1 MSTDNVGP
9 MPRRVIQLSIGLVA
23 LLAAACTTVDG
34 TPVVA
39 AVTPTTTPPT
49 TTTPTTTAAPPTTTT
64 TPIPKPKGPNKVKV
78 HVGSSLPMKS
88 AYKMAYVQ
96 ILTIEGGEVAIIA
109 DWVPGSGG
117 SFSCYNNCSMSAG
130 DVVSISEMVPGS
142 VVSLNNLV
150 LVVDTVSGSNAQVT
164 VGTLH

>member
-1 MSTDNVGP
+1 VILVRRRAVQVG
-9 MPRRVIQLSIGLVA
+9 VGSIA
-23 LLAAACTTVDG
+23 LLVAACTTVDG
-34 TPVVA
+34 TPVA
-39 AVTPTTTPPT
+39 APVTRTTTTTTAPPT
-49 TTTPTTTAAPPTTTT
+49 TTTPTATTTT
-64 TPIPKPKGPNKVKV
+64 TPIPKPKAPKKVQV
-78 HVGSSLPMKS
+78 GVGSSLPMRS

-96 ILTIEGGEVAIIA
+96 ILTIKGGEVAIVA
-109 DWVPGSGG
+109 DWAPGSGG

-150 LVVDTVSGSNAQVT
+150 LVVDKVSGAHAQVT